1 MPFANVGSENLTNS
15 DMEYLY
21 HHLFLPAKLPDGDD
35 DCPQNE
41 RLLMGFVHHS
51 LGNFV
56 TKTDTETGA
65 EIKAC
70 LVMIERLQ
78 KCKSSHGFLSA
89 DGVQDVLQQLSLK
102 GAVLPHILTQRLT
115 QSSNSPFCIV
125 SRARSE

>member
-1 MPFANVGSENLTNS
+1 
-15 DMEYLY
+15 
-21 HHLFLPAKLPDGDD
+21 
-35 DCPQNE
+35 
-41 RLLMGFVHHS
+41 MGFVHHS

-56 TKTDTETGA
+56 TKTDPETGA